1 MCPPPDAGNRICAQ
15 NLAIEYAL
23 KEARDNDVKFI
34 RLWFTDILGNLK
46 GFAITVEELESAL
59 TRGMGFDGSAVEG
72 FARDEEKDLYAL
84 PDPNTFA
91 ILPWRPRENAVA
103 RVFCD
108 IVTPDET
115 PFEGDPRFVLRRN
128 IERAARVGYT
138 YYVGPEIEY
147 FYFNNDSDPVPMD
160 RGGYFDQGATDL
172 ATDMRR
178 ETVLMLEELGI
189 PVEASHHEV
198 APSQHE
204 IDLRHT
210 DALTMA
216 DTVMT
221 YKLVVKE
228 IAQRHDC
235 YATFMPKPI
244 ATVNGS
250 GMHIHQSLFE
260 GGRNAFYDAD
270 DPERLS
276 TVGRHFIAG
285 LLKHAGEITAV
296 TNQWVNSYKRLVPNF
311 EAPVHVTWATVNR
324 ADLIRVPSFKPGREE
339 SRRVEFRSPDPACN
353 PYLAFSVMLAAGLEG
368 IEKEYDLPDPTDAD
382 VFDMS
387 DAEREAH
394 GIESLP
400 SNLLEALRITE
411 ESELVRN
418 ALGDSVFKSFVENKK
433 IDWDRYRSQVTDYEI
448 ARYLPAL

>member
-1 MCPPPDAGNRICAQ
+1 MAP
-15 NLAIEYAL
+15 LL
-23 KEARDNDVKFI
+23 KDSPA
-34 RLWFTDILGNLK
+34 
-46 GFAITVEELESAL
+46 
-59 TRGMGFDGSAVEG
+59 TRRRTF
-72 FARDEEKDLYAL
+72 YAL
-84 PDPNTFA
+84 PGPEHVRH

-108 IVTPDET
+108 IITPDET

-128 IERAARVGYT
+128 IQRAARVGYT

-147 FYFNNDSDPVPMD
+147 FYFHNDSDPTPMD
-160 RGGYFDQGATDL
+160 GGGYFDQSATDL

-228 IAQRHDC
+228 IAQRHGC

-260 GGRNAFYDAD
+260 GGRNAFYDAE
-270 DPERLS
+270 DPDRLS
-276 TVGRHFIAG
+276 SNGRHFIAG
-285 LLKHAGEITAV
+285 LLRHAREITAV

-311 EAPVHVTWATVNR
+311 EAPVPRYLGHGQQGRPRTCSELQAGPR
-324 ADLIRVPSFKPGREE
+324 GVPP
-339 SRRVEFRSPDPACN
+339 RRVQ
-353 PYLAFSVMLAAGLEG
+353 VAGPSLQ
-368 IEKEYDLPDPTDAD
+368 
-382 VFDMS
+382 
-387 DAEREAH
+387 
-394 GIESLP
+394 SLP
-400 SNLLEALRITE
+400 RLQCHARSRTRRNRK
-411 ESELVRN
+411 SVR
-418 ALGDSVFKSFVENKK
+418 AS
-433 IDWDRYRSQVTDYEI
+433 
-448 ARYLPAL
+448 

>member
-1 MCPPPDAGNRICAQ
+1 MVDRDD
-15 NLAIEYAL
+15 AIEYAL

-59 TRGMGFDGSAVEG
+59 TRGMGFDGSAIEG
-72 FARDEEKDLYAL
+72 FARAEEKDLYAL

-108 IVTPDET
+108 IINPDET

-128 IERAARVGYT
+128 VERATRSGYT

-147 FYFNNDSDPVPMD
+147 FYFPDSTNPEPMD
-160 RGGYFDQGATDL
+160 GGGYFDQNATDL
-172 ATDMRR
+172 ATDLRR
-178 ETVLMLEELGI
+178 ESVLMLEELGI

-210 DALTMA
+210 DAMTMA

-228 IAQRHDC
+228 TAQRHDC
-235 YATFMPKPI
+235 YASFMPKPI
-244 ATVNGS
+244 ANVNGS
-250 GMHIHQSLFE
+250 GMHIHQSLFK
-260 GGRNAFYDAD
+260 GGRNAFYDAED
-270 DPERLS
+270 EDRLS
-276 TVGRHFIAG
+276 DIARHFVAG
-285 LLKHAGEITAV
+285 LLRHACEITAV
-296 TNQWVNSYKRLVPNF
+296 TNQWVNSYKRLVPNY
-311 EAPVHVTWATVNR
+311 EAPVYVTWANVNR
-324 ADLIRVPSFKPGREE
+324 SDLVRVPSFKPGREE
-339 SRRVEFRSPDPACN
+339 SRRIEYRSPDPACN

-368 IEKEYDLPDPTDAD
+368 IENEYELPPAAGVD
-382 VFDMS
+382 VFEMT
-387 DAEREAH
+387 DAERH
-394 GIESLP
+394 SLGIESLP

-411 ESELVRN
+411 DSQLVRD
-418 ALGDSVFKSFVENKK
+418 ALGETVFNSFVENKK
-433 IDWDRYRSQVTDYEI
+433 IDWERYRSQVTDYEI
-448 ARYLPAL
+448 AQYLPTL

>member
-1 MCPPPDAGNRICAQ
+1 MVDRD
-15 NLAIEYAL
+15 LAIEYAL

-108 IVTPDET
+108 IITPDET

-147 FYFNNDSDPVPMD
+147 FYFHNDSDPTPMD
-160 RGGYFDQGATDL
+160 GGGYFDQSATDL

-228 IAQRHDC
+228 IAQRHGC

-260 GGRNAFYDAD
+260 GGRNTFYDAE
-270 DPERLS
+270 DPDRLS
-276 TVGRHFIAG
+276 SNGRHFIAG
-285 LLKHAGEITAV
+285 LLRHAREITAV

-324 ADLIRVPSFKPGREE
+324 ADLVRVPSYKRGREE

-368 IEKEYDLPDPTDAD
+368 IENQYELPDSTDAD
-382 VFDMS
+382 VFDMTDS
-387 DAEREAH
+387 EREAH

-418 ALGDSVFKSFVENKK
+418 ALGDSVFRSFVENKR
-433 IDWDRYRSQVTDYEI
+433 IDWERYRSQVTDYEI

>member
-1 MCPPPDAGNRICAQ
+1 MVDRDQ
-15 NLAIEYAL
+15 AIEYAL

-72 FARDEEKDLYAL
+72 FARADEKDLYAL

-108 IVTPDET
+108 IITPDES

-128 IERAARVGYT
+128 IERAARMGYT

-147 FYFNNDSDPVPMD
+147 FYFGSDSCPSPLDG
-160 RGGYFDQGATDL
+160 GGYFDQGATDL
-172 ATDMRR
+172 ATDLRR

-244 ATVNGS
+244 AEVNGS

-260 GGRNAFYDAD
+260 GGRNAFYDDRDA
-270 DPERLS
+270 ERLS
-276 TVGRHFIAG
+276 DTAKRFIAG
-285 LLKHAGEITAV
+285 LLTHAREISAV

-311 EAPVHVTWATVNR
+311 EAPVHVTWSTVNR
-324 ADLIRVPSFKPGREE
+324 ADLVRVPAFKPGREE
-339 SRRVEFRSPDPACN
+339 SRRIEYRSPDPACN

-368 IEKEYDLPDPTDAD
+368 IEREYELPDPAMFG
-382 VFDMS
+382 VFEMS
-387 DAEREAH
+387 EAERSAH

-400 SNLLEALRITE
+400 SNLLEALRLTE
-411 ESELVRN
+411 RSELVRR
-418 ALGDSVFKSFVENKK
+418 ALGDSVFRSFVENKK
-433 IDWDRYRSQVTDYEI
+433 IDWERYRSQVTDYEI
-448 ARYLPAL
+448 ARYLPTL

>member
-1 MCPPPDAGNRICAQ
+1 MVDRDQ
-15 NLAIEYAL
+15 AIEYAL

-72 FARDEEKDLYAL
+72 FARAEEKDLYAL

-108 IVTPDET
+108 IITPEET

-128 IERAARVGYT
+128 IERAARMGYT

-147 FYFNNDSDPVPMD
+147 FYFENDTKPCTMD
-160 RGGYFDQGATDL
+160 GGGYFDQDATDL
-172 ATDMRR
+172 ATDLRR

-210 DALTMA
+210 DAMTMA

-244 ATVNGS
+244 ADKNGS
-250 GMHIHQSLFE
+250 GMHIHQSLFKS
-260 GGRNAFYDAD
+260 GRNAFYDPED
-270 DPERLS
+270 VERLS
-276 TVGRHFIAG
+276 DTARHFIAG
-285 LLKHAGEITAV
+285 LLKHAREITAV

-324 ADLIRVPSFKPGREE
+324 ADLVRVPSFKPGREE
-339 SRRVEFRSPDPACN
+339 SRRIEYRAPDPACN
-353 PYLAFSVMLAAGLEG
+353 PYLTFSVMIASGLEG
-368 IEKEYDLPDPTDAD
+368 IEKEYELPDPADTD
-382 VFDMS
+382 VFEMTP
-387 DAEREAH
+387 AERVER

-418 ALGDSVFKSFVENKK
+418 ALGDSVFRSFVENKK
-433 IDWDRYRSQVTDYEI
+433 IEWERYSKQVTDYEV
-448 ARYLPAL
+448 AQYLPTL

>member
-1 MCPPPDAGNRICAQ
+1 MVDRD
-15 NLAIEYAL
+15 LAIEYAL

-46 GFAITVEELESAL
+46 GFAITVEEFESAL

-72 FARDEEKDLYAL
+72 FARAEEKDLYAL

-108 IVTPDET
+108 IITPDET

-128 IERAARVGYT
+128 MERAASIGYT

-147 FYFNNDSDPVPMD
+147 FYFHDNSDPTPMD
-160 RGGYFDQGATDL
+160 GGGYFDQSATDL

-244 ATVNGS
+244 AAVNGS

-260 GGRNAFYDAD
+260 GGRNAFYDAED
-270 DPERLS
+270 SERLS
-276 TVGRHFIAG
+276 SIARHFIAG
-285 LLKHAGEITAV
+285 LLRHAREISAV

-324 ADLIRVPSFKPGREE
+324 ADLVRVPSYKPGREE

-368 IEKEYDLPDPTDAD
+368 IEKKYELPDSTDAD
-382 VFDMS
+382 VFDMT
-387 DAEREAH
+387 DAERKAH

-411 ESELVRN
+411 ESDLVRN

-433 IDWDRYRSQVTDYEI
+433 IDWERYRSQVTDYEI
-448 ARYLPAL
+448 ARYLPTL